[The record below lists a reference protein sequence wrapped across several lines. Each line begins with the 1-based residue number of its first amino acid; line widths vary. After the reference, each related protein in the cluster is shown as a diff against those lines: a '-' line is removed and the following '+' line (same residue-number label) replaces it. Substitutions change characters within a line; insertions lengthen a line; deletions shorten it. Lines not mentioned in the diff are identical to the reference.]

1 MNKTEEQT
9 ISSSTSEDR
18 YVVFQLDEH
27 FFALPVG
34 IVERI
39 VRVVNITPVPG
50 SPDHILG
57 VINVQ
62 GQPVPVFSMRKIF
75 GLPAREMRLSD
86 QLILVRTLKQTVSFV
101 ADMVTGVVS
110 RNGRNKVS
118 SGQIFTGLEKI
129 VEGLVFC
136 DDGIILIYDPEKLF
150 TLENMEKLDL
160 TVLEQKM
167 KIIQETGEK
176 ERKKIPGQDNTAVNG
191 EVVKT
196 QTGKILKKTDKRKKD
211 ASKRLKTAG
220 TKKINEK
227 QKPS

>member
-18 YVVFQLDEH
+18 YVVFKLDEH

-50 SPDHILG
+50 SPAHIFG

-62 GQPVPVFSMRKIF
+62 GQPVPVFSIRKIF

-86 QLILVRTLKQTVSFV
+86 QLIFVRTLKHTVSFV

-110 RNGRNKVS
+110 RNGRKKVS

-176 ERKKIPGQDNTAVNG
+176 VMEKTPEQDISSVSK
-191 EVVKT
+191 VVIKT
-196 QTGKILKKTDKRKKD
+196 QTEKIRGKAEEGKKD
-211 ASKRLKTAG
+211 ASKRLKTPG

-227 QKPS
+227 RKRS